1 MTGNDIYRATTT
13 TLLICA
19 VVMLFILKIGV
30 KTRMIIPMLYWL
42 ALQTIW
48 SEFQTSHMMLAH
60 GIGYAMLAIVLLS
73 WIEIFVY
80 VIHCSHSHK

>member
-19 VVMLFILKIGV
+19 VVTLFVLKIGV

-42 ALQTIW
+42 AFQTIW
-48 SEFQTSHMMLAH
+48 SEFQTSHIMLAH
-60 GIGYAMLAIVLLS
+60 GIGCAMLVIVLLS
-73 WIEIFVY
+73 WIAAFVY
-80 VIHCSHSHK
+80 VIHRSHPHK

>member
-19 VVMLFILKIGV
+19 VVTLFILKIGV

-60 GIGYAMLAIVLLS
+60 GVGYAMLVIILLS
-73 WIEIFVY
+73 WIATFVY
-80 VIHCSHSHK
+80 IIHHSHTLK